1 MFDNLQDKMDRVF
14 KTLRG
19 EASLNEWH
27 IDNALKE
34 IRVALLEADVNFKVV
49 REFTNRVREKAVG
62 QDVLTAFSPAQQVT
76 KIVRD
81 ELQTLL
87 GENEVGL
94 ALVGSPAVVMMVGL
108 QGSGKTTTSGKLAL
122 HLKNRGRRPLL
133 VPCDVYRPAAIEQ
146 LRVVANNVKVPFFE
160 IADNRDPIK
169 IANDAIRDAKT
180 LLYDTVILDTAG
192 RLHVDEELMQELT
205 TIKNDVRPSEILFV
219 ADAMTGQD
227 AVKSAKEFDDRLGVT
242 GIVLTK
248 LDGDAR
254 GGAALSI
261 KSVVNRPIKFG
272 GVGEKYADL
281 DVFYPDRMAQR
292 ILGMGDVLSL
302 IEKVETEVDKKEA
315 ARLSD
320 KAAKDKFT
328 LEDLRSQLQQVKKM
342 GPLSSLVSML
352 PGAGKI
358 SEDDIDEKAVVRMQA
373 ILDSMTKKEREFP
386 QIINGHRKKRI
397 AKGSGT
403 SVQEINRL
411 LKQYLQMKKMMKTF
425 SKGFGAR
432 KFGKMMKGL
441 PPELLQYG
449 GDEVAV
455 KKRAPLRRPLLRRK
469 VHVHDPD
476 PLRVAVAPLE
486 VLEQRPDEV
495 AADVDA
501 RRHRARQRREVLA
514 QVVDAE
520 RILDQVADRRRRVVE
535 RRAVFGDVE
544 RHRAVAVAEPQQ
556 QTRQRGRV
564 HLPIRLRVNRL
575 RLAHERG
582 ALDPLLRIVRRHA
595 ALVIV
600 DADEV
605 DRRGDDVEVSLG
617 EPRPCV
623 AEKIGHLL
631 RIAAAEERIEIL
643 AVHVRV
649 RAARRG
655 EVLLAL

>member
-1 MFDNLQDKMDRVF
+1 MFDSLQDKMDRVF

-49 REFTNRVREKAVG
+49 KEFTNRVREKAVG
-62 QDVLTAFSPAQQVT
+62 ADVLTAFSPAQQVT
-76 KIVRD
+76 AVVRD
-81 ELQTLL
+81 ELQGLL
-87 GENEVGL
+87 GGNEVGL
-94 ALVGSPAVVMMVGL
+94 ALVGSPAVVMMAGL

-160 IADNRDPIK
+160 IGELRDPIQ
-169 IANDAIRDAKT
+169 IARNAVQEAKT

-192 RLHVDEELMQELT
+192 RLHIDEELMQELT

-227 AVKSAKEFDDRLGVT
+227 AVKSAKEFDEKLGVT

-261 KSVVNRPIKFG
+261 KSVVNRPIKLV
-272 GVGEKYADL
+272 GVGEKYEDL
-281 DVFYPDRMAQR
+281 DVFHPDRMASR

-302 IEKVETEVDKKEA
+302 IEKVEAEVDRKEA
-315 ARLSD
+315 ERLAHRVAR
-320 KAAKDKFT
+320 DKFT

-342 GPLSSLVSML
+342 GPMSQIVNML
-352 PGAGKI
+352 PGVSGKI
-358 SEDDIDEKAVVRMQA
+358 KDEDIDEKAIVRMQA
-373 ILDSMTKKEREFP
+373 ILDSMTLKEREYP

-432 KFGKMMKGL
+432 RFGKMMKGL
-441 PPELLQYG
+441 PPEFLQ
-449 GDEVAV
+449 
-455 KKRAPLRRPLLRRK
+455 
-469 VHVHDPD
+469 
-476 PLRVAVAPLE
+476 
-486 VLEQRPDEV
+486 
-495 AADVDA
+495 
-501 RRHRARQRREVLA
+501 
-514 QVVDAE
+514 
-520 RILDQVADRRRRVVE
+520 
-535 RRAVFGDVE
+535 
-544 RHRAVAVAEPQQ
+544 
-556 QTRQRGRV
+556 
-564 HLPIRLRVNRL
+564 
-575 RLAHERG
+575 
-582 ALDPLLRIVRRHA
+582 
-595 ALVIV
+595 
-600 DADEV
+600 
-605 DRRGDDVEVSLG
+605 
-617 EPRPCV
+617 
-623 AEKIGHLL
+623 
-631 RIAAAEERIEIL
+631 
-643 AVHVRV
+643 
-649 RAARRG
+649 
-655 EVLLAL
+655 